1 MWFKVAKDAV
11 ISWVL
16 SFQAHPG
23 AKADLND
30 GMYANALVGSI
41 WSPKFDFWLTHL
53 KGFAAGQFYGFHGS
67 KTSQFPP
74 DENGVWKMFEI
85 LKC

>member
-1 MWFKVAKDAV
+1 MYMFGMLSTLNFIFVMTIWDDIFVFFSLSHFCV
-11 ISWVL
+11 VSL

-41 WSPKFDFWLTHL
+41 
-53 KGFAAGQFYGFHGS
+53 
-67 KTSQFPP
+67 
-74 DENGVWKMFEI
+74 
-85 LKC
+85 